1 MPYLGELSALLT
13 SLCWSGSSYAFAT
26 AANRIGS
33 LQLNINRMI
42 LAAIFLFITIFFA
55 GISYS
60 LSAFQITQL
69 ILSGAIGLVFGDT
82 FLFKAYQ
89 HIGARISMLLM
100 ALSPIMSALLAY
112 LFLNETLSPWGIIG
126 ITVTV
131 GGVALV
137 IFEKN
142 EIPSTKYNISK
153 IGIFYGLMGALGQA
167 VGLVF
172 AKYAFNAG
180 EINGFVATF
189 IRILSAI
196 IIMLP
201 VALLANRYKN
211 PVKLF
216 AKDVK
221 AFTSTLTGT
230 ILGPYLGITLS
241 LVAVENAKVGI
252 AATLMSTMPII
263 MLPIARYVFK
273 ENINWRAVIG
283 AVLAVA
289 GVGILFLK

>member
-13 SLCWSGSSYAFAT
+13 SFCWSGSSFAFSS

-33 LQLNINRMI
+33 VQLNINRML
-42 LAAIFLFITIFFA
+42 LAAVFLYLTISFA
-55 GISYS
+55 GIKYS
-60 LSAFQITQL
+60 LSYYQIEYL
-69 ILSGAIGLVFGDT
+69 VLSGAIGLVFGDT
-82 FLFKAYQ
+82 FLFKSYQ

-100 ALSPIMSALLAY
+100 ATSPLMSALLAY
-112 LFLNETLSPWGIIG
+112 LFLNETLSIWGITG
-126 ITVTV
+126 IAVTI

-137 IFEKN
+137 IMEKS
-142 EIPSTKYNISK
+142 EIPSSGYKISK

-167 VGLVF
+167 VGLIF
-172 AKYAFNAG
+172 AKYAFNMG
-180 EINGFVATF
+180 VINGFVATF

-201 VALLANRYKN
+201 IIVFARRYKN
-211 PVKLF
+211 PFKLF
-216 AKDVK
+216 LNDAR
-221 AFTSTLTGT
+221 AFTSMVTGT

-241 LVAVENAKVGI
+241 LIAIENAKVGI
-252 AATLMSTMPII
+252 AATLMSTMPIT
-263 MLPIARYVFK
+263 MLPISRYVFK
-273 ENINWRAVIG
+273 EIINWRAIIG

>member
-13 SLCWSGSSYAFAT
+13 SLCWSGSSFAFSE

-189 IRILSAI
+189 IRILSAV